1 MKYGYAR
8 TSTPDQTAGLAAQVT
23 MLEAAGCEEIIREH
37 ASAVGRREAFD
48 ILMQHK
54 LRRGDMLVVT
64 KMGRL
69 ARSISR
75 LLTIVEALK
84 VKGVDLMILDFS
96 KGESINTNSPSGKLM
111 LTMFGAFAEF
121 ERSNML
127 EPQRAGVEKAKQAGK
142 YTGRKP
148 TAMNQRDRIAAMDA
162 DGLTRLAIAQRL
174 GISERSVYRALG
186 SGDG

>member
-1 MKYGYAR
+1 
-8 TSTPDQTAGLAAQVT
+8 
-23 MLEAAGCEEIIREH
+23 
-37 ASAVGRREAFD
+37 
-48 ILMQHK
+48 MQHK

-64 KMGRL
+64 KMDRL

-84 VKGVDLMILDFS
+84 DKGVDLMILDFS

-127 EPQRAGVEKAKQAGK
+127 EPQRAYREGQAGGQIHRPQADRDEPARQDRGH
-142 YTGRKP
+142 GRRRFNPPRHRP
-148 TAMNQRDRIAAMDA
+148 TAGDQRKERLPSAGKWRKLSRVRRRQPAL
-162 DGLTRLAIAQRL
+162 LTQR
-174 GISERSVYRALG
+174 SHCQPPAC
-186 SGDG
+186 

>member
-37 ASAVGRREAFD
+37 AVGRREAFD

-64 KMGRL
+64 KMDRL

-84 VKGVDLMILDFS
+84 DRGVDLMILDFS

-121 ERSNML
+121 ERRRN
-127 EPQRAGVEKAKQAGK
+127 KAVINLFRNFRTIPDLFGNHQ
-142 YTGRKP
+142 TF
-148 TAMNQRDRIAAMDA
+148 
-162 DGLTRLAIAQRL
+162 
-174 GISERSVYRALG
+174 V
-186 SGDG
+186 

>member
-8 TSTPDQTAGLAAQVT
+8 PSTPDQTAGLAAQVT
-23 MLEAAGCEEIIREH
+23 MLEAAGCEEIIREP

-64 KMGRL
+64 KMDRL

-84 VKGVDLMILDFS
+84 DKGVALMILDFS

-127 EPQRAGVEKAKQAGK
+127 ECQRAGIEKAKQAGK

-148 TAMNQRDRIAAMDA
+148 TAMNQRDRIVAMDA
-162 DGLTRLAIAQRL
+162 AGMTRLAIAQRL

-186 SGDG
+186 SGEG

>member
-1 MKYGYAR
+1 MGIVWQILYWQGGAHHEIWLCAHFN
-8 TSTPDQTAGLAAQVT
+8 SGPDGGIGG

-37 ASAVGRREAFD
+37 ASAVGRREAFE

-64 KMGRL
+64 KMDRL

-75 LLTIVEALK
+75 LLTIVETLK
-84 VKGVDLMILDFS
+84 DKGVDLMILDFN
-96 KGESINTNSPSGKLM
+96 KGESINTNSPTGKLM

-127 EPQRAGVEKAKQAGK
+127 ERQRWASKRPSRRAN
-142 YTGRKP
+142 TP
-148 TAMNQRDRIAAMDA
+148 AAS
-162 DGLTRLAIAQRL
+162 RPR
-174 GISERSVYRALG
+174 
-186 SGDG
+186 